1 MNRTPARPRTSPQS
15 GYATLTMAVVLLII
29 MSLMTVYL
37 TRSGIVDMRT
47 AGNKIRY
54 NEALASAELN
64 LNTGIG
70 WMLKSSNRSTYLT
83 SDQLALWAT
92 CDNAPSPYSQMGAT
106 WACSQPT
113 GVTTFYLATPA
124 NPPAPATRGS
134 IYFVLAT
141 GTSVDGS
148 ASATV
153 KEGVYFTGSAGQ
165 NPAAAPMMGTGN
177 VPLNGNFSVV
187 ANPNGGGTGVPVS
200 IWSKAVINT
209 PSGSS
214 ATCQIQEYTTNGDC
228 TTSSLSSSSGKGKDI
243 VDNDP
248 NFPSDLFSYI
258 FGVPT
263 ADYGSVKAQATQL
276 TDCSTLSAATT
287 GIVWVTGSCS
297 IPNGAAVGG
306 PNLIL
311 VVQGGDVTLNAN
323 STFTG
328 LLFSFDPSGNT
339 GTIKANGGAT
349 FNGSMLSNNNVTMG
363 ININGTFNMIYQQ
376 IGANGSGGASP
387 FKLLARIPGSWAD
400 YLQ

>member
-1 MNRTPARPRTSPQS
+1 MKRNPARNRLPLQT

-37 TRSGIVDMRT
+37 TRSGIIDMRT
-47 AGNKIRY
+47 AGNKVRY
-54 NEALASAELN
+54 NQALANAELS

-70 WMLKSSNRSTYLT
+70 WMINSSNRTGLT
-83 SDQLALWAT
+83 PATWTT
-92 CDNAPSPYSQMGAT
+92 CDTAPAPYNQMTNA
-106 WACSQPT
+106 WACFQPT
-113 GVTTFYLATPA
+113 GTTFYLATPA
-124 NPPAPATRGS
+124 SPASSRGV
-134 IYFVLAT
+134 IYFVIGT
-141 GTSVDGS
+141 GTSDDGS

-187 ANPNGGGTGVPVS
+187 ANPNGGGTGVPIS
-200 IWSKAVINT
+200 IWSKAVIDT
-209 PSGSS
+209 PSGAS

-228 TTSSLSSSSGKGKDI
+228 SVSSLSSSSGKGKDI

-263 ADYGSVKAQATQL
+263 ADYGSVKAQATQW
-276 TDCSTLSAATT
+276 TDCSSLTAATT
-287 GIVWVTGSCS
+287 GIVWVTGSCT
-297 IPNGAAVGG
+297 IPNGASVGN

-311 VVQGGDVTLNAN
+311 VVQGGDVTMNAN

-349 FNGSMLSNNNVTMG
+349 FYGSMLSNNNVTMG

-376 IGANGSGGASP
+376 IGGNSSGGASP